1 MNNQTYRVSKLGFVA
16 GLSLALTSVIIASPF
31 ASEVVSSTGLPGD
44 GLYNDP
50 NAVLGKPTT
59 LFNHGSAATPDIRRT
74 KLAEGLFGTDPDGG
88 KLITTVGEG
97 QSLTVKF
104 AQPVLD
110 DPSNW
115 YGLDFLVFGNA
126 FFSAEGVVDD
136 DTDANTMKLVEAG
149 TAFTEPVKV
158 SVSPD
163 NVNWYTFD
171 NGPYA
176 DTLFPTNAYAWDR
189 DAAAWADQELDWTK
203 PVNPALTNADFGG
216 LTIADAIDLYD
227 GSAGGTGFD
236 LAESGFASIQYIRVE
251 GVAGFAGG
259 EIDAF
264 ADVAPVPE
272 PATLAA
278 LGLGI
283 AALARRRGGK
293 R

>member
-1 MNNQTYRVSKLGFVA
+1 MSKRACFT
-16 GLSLALTSVIIASPF
+16 GLSLAFASVSIASPF
-31 ASEVVSSTGLPGD
+31 ATEVVSSTGLPGD

-50 NAVLGKPTT
+50 NSVLGKPTT
-59 LFNHGSAATPDIRRT
+59 LFNSGSASNPDIRRT
-74 KLAEGLFGTDPDGG
+74 KLAEGLFNTDPEGG
-88 KLITTVGEG
+88 KLITTIGEG
-97 QSLTVKF
+97 QSVTVKF
-104 AQPVLD
+104 AQPVVD
-110 DPSNW
+110 DPNNW
-115 YGLDFLVFGNA
+115 YGLDFIVFGNA

-136 DTDANTMKLVEAG
+136 DTNANTMKLGQSGA
-149 TAFTEPVKV
+149 AFTEPVKV
-158 SVSPD
+158 SVSQD

-171 NGPYA
+171 DGPYA
-176 DTLFPTNAYAWDR
+176 DTLFPTNAYRWDR
-189 DAAAWADQELDWTK
+189 DAAAWTDQELDWTK
-203 PVNPALTNADFGG
+203 PVDPSLTNADFGG
-216 LTIADAIDLYD
+216 ITIADALDLYD

-251 GVAGFAGG
+251 GVSGFAGG

-278 LGLGI
+278 LGLGL